1 MKSLKGANYQQS
13 FYEDVKELQ
22 PIARVAS
29 VMVNEEKRSDMS
41 EEEKKEPDK
50 AVEIKA
56 EDA

>member
-29 VMVNEEKRSDMS
+29 VIVNEEKRSDMS
-41 EEEKKEPDK
+41 EEEKKSEK

>member
-41 EEEKKEPDK
+41 GEEKKFEK
-50 AVEIKA
+50 AVETKA